1 MNEEKQTTA
10 EKSERSPL
18 LKDADKFITQL
29 FIDDLST
36 KYVYHTINH
45 TRQVVAAV
53 EEGAEHYGLP
63 EQEFEQLMLAA
74 WFHDAGY
81 TRTYLNH
88 EENSVAIANEWLTEK
103 NYPKEDIEAISQLI
117 LSTRNEHE
125 PRNLNEEILHDADRI
140 SIGKKSFFQQ
150 AELLRLEW
158 EIFLDKEYSPVEWDQ
173 LQQDYLVRTNFVTEY
188 FRKEYGKR
196 REKNIHKQRES
207 LAKTSRKHLTSKEL
221 KRGVETMYRST
232 YKNHINLSSMADS
245 KANMMISIN
254 TIIMSIIITVVG
266 GSFSLTEKTFVEN
279 LRYTVPI
286 CILLVGSLTSV
297 IFAILSAR
305 PNVTSKEIDLEKIKQ
320 KKSSVLFFGNFTNMK
335 LQEFINNM
343 NELTEER
350 DLLYDN
356 MNIDIY
362 FLGLVLTKKY
372 SQLRISYNVFMG
384 GLVLAVVAFLGIFF
398 YSQYNQPITID

>member
-1 MNEEKQTTA
+1 MAEEVA
-10 EKSERSPL
+10 EEPQKRKKSAIEKAAEAYIVDL
-18 LKDADKFITQL
+18 FVDK
-29 FIDDLST
+29 LST

-45 TRQVVAAV
+45 TRQVAEAAADAALYY
-53 EEGAEHYGLP
+53 ELP
-63 EQEFEQLMLAA
+63 EAEREVLILAA

-81 TRTYLNH
+81 TKTYLGH
-88 EENSVAIANEWLTEK
+88 EENSVSLAKAWLSKQEYPQDRIDRIAT
-103 NYPKEDIEAISQLI
+103 LI
-117 LSTRNEHE
+117 LSTKNEHE
-125 PRNLNEEILHDADRI
+125 PSGQLEEILHDADRI
-140 SIGKKSFFQQ
+140 SIGKKSFFRQ

-158 EIFLDKEYSPVEWDQ
+158 EVFLDKEYSPVEWDEI
-173 LQQDYLVRTNFVTEY
+173 QQDYLVRTNFLTDY

-207 LAKTSRKHLTSKEL
+207 LAKTSRKHTTNKEL

-254 TIIMSIIITVVG
+254 TLIMSILITVVG

-279 LRYTVPI
+279 LRYVVPI

-305 PNVTSKEIDLEKIKQ
+305 PNVTNKEVSLQKIKQ
-320 KKSSVLFFGNFTNMK
+320 KKSSVLFFGNFTNMSLK
-335 LQEFINNM
+335 EFILNM

-356 MNIDIY
+356 MTIDIY
-362 FLGLVLTKKY
+362 FLGLVLTRKY
-372 SQLRISYNVFMG
+372 KQLRISYNVFMA

-398 YSQYNQPITID
+398 YSQYHQPIIIN